1 MRKMLLG
8 LIAAGA
14 FVVPALAD
22 QMSLDVINKTGQAIK
37 TITAVPR
44 AGGSAINLSAEE
56 IAVGATST
64 LTFDGPA
71 STCVF
76 TVSSTL
82 ASGKVITL
90 SDVFLCHTQ
99 SLVIQ

>member
-1 MRKMLLG
+1 MRKMLFG
-8 LIAAGA
+8 LVAAGA
-14 FVVPALAD
+14 FAVPALAD
-22 QMSLDVINKTGQAIK
+22 QINLDVINKTGQAIK
-37 TITAVPR
+37 TITAAPR
-44 AGGSAINLSAEE
+44 AGGSAISLSADE
-56 IAVGATST
+56 IAADATSA

-82 ASGKVITL
+82 VSGKVITL